1 MYQFTIDPMPQDR
14 HKAVGDPTTRYMVR
28 MVYVPAS
35 IVDWSKAKVMGRN
48 LTEQDAYDL
57 EEQLSK
63 AYNPDEVDTK
73 ENKNNVP

>member
-57 EEQLSK
+57 EERLSK

-73 ENKNNVP
+73 EDKNNVP